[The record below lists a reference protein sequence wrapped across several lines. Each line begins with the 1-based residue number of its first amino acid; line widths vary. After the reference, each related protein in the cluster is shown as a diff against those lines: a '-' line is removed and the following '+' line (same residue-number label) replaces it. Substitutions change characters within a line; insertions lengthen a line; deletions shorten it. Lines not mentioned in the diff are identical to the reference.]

1 MLTRA
6 KLPIRLRMFVRL
18 QGAVRLS
25 RRGNDVAR
33 PELIGRP
40 LAATGQIVGVVGDAA
55 VQALERVGHSGPGQ
69 NAHISRL
76 GLIEKFRNIARGK
89 SVVLQA

>member
-18 QGAVRLS
+18 QRAVRLF
-25 RRGNDVAR
+25 RRGNNGAR
-33 PELIGRP
+33 AELIGRP
-40 LAATGQIVGVVGDAA
+40 LAATGQIVRVVGDAA

-69 NAHISRL
+69 NAHLSRL
-76 GLIEKFRNIARGK
+76 GLIEKFRNIACGE
-89 SVVLQA
+89 SVTL